1 MPRNKQSEFEA
12 MTPDID
18 IVPDGQGGFT
28 AQGGDTCNPHCWF
41 LVRAYSDVVEE
52 ADASAKKTGLIPTP
66 SQIKKEVHN
75 RLKAWG
81 VAE

>member
-1 MPRNKQSEFEA
+1 MRKNQSEFEA

-18 IVPDGQGGFT
+18 IVPDGRGGFT
-28 AQGGDTCNPHCWF
+28 AQGGDTCNPYCWF

-52 ADASAKKTGLIPTP
+52 ADVQAKKTGMVPTP
-66 SQIKKEVHN
+66 DQIKKEVYR
-75 RLKAWG
+75 RLREWG